1 MYFFCVFLYLS
12 THYLIQKKKKP
23 ACHCY
28 PSYTS
33 KIELDHMIIVCW
45 FWKHKFSVWNTFRE
59 SYEHYQDLFLEVL
72 SSWPLMNKFSAFF
85 YSIKCIP
92 YFFSSWSFFKELYQV
107 WKRWIIIGFFVY
119 LNINVYIYVSGSCFH
134 PVMSFAIVDKCL
146 FSDTSSDDRI
156 QCIEKEI
163 VFDFFFNMR
172 CVLREITLRDVN
184 FYVNVFQFSK
194 HICLCKSTH
203 TPYYRLWFMRQIQ

>member
-1 MYFFCVFLYLS
+1 
-12 THYLIQKKKKP
+12 
-23 ACHCY
+23 
-28 PSYTS
+28 
-33 KIELDHMIIVCW
+33 
-45 FWKHKFSVWNTFRE
+45 
-59 SYEHYQDLFLEVL
+59 
-72 SSWPLMNKFSAFF
+72 MN
-85 YSIKCIP
+85 ITRI
-92 YFFSSWSFFKELYQV
+92 FFSRFCPVDRWWTNFLHFFTVLNAYHIFSQAGRFLKNYTKFEKDLLV
-107 WKRWIIIGFFVY
+107 IWIIIGFFVY

-163 VFDFFFNMR
+163 VFDFFFFNMR

-203 TPYYRLWFMRQIQ
+203 THTHPIIGYDPCGKYNNH